1 MTTLHLARNDVRD
14 LHVGDRRILFH
25 IPTSGLFEID
35 ALSGELLDLFSELAE
50 VGEEDVRRRFEGRAD
65 PLQVAE
71 TLRELMTLRIID
83 AVTADVTADGAP
95 GAGRK
100 PVSIEQF
107 PLSTV
112 VLNVNTGCNL
122 SCTYCYKE
130 DLTTPAKGERME
142 FDTAARS
149 IDLLFQEAAARDS
162 VNVVFF
168 GGEPLTNLPLIR
180 QVVDYAEEKGRAEAK
195 RVDFALTTNAVL
207 LSEEIADWLDAH
219 RFGITVSMDGPKPLH
234 DRNRRTVGGK
244 GSYDVVSA
252 KAAMLLARYRSR
264 PVGARVTLTAGVT
277 DVVGI
282 HRHLKDELGFFEVGF
297 SPVTSGALSAFNLTG
312 DELAQVFEAMKTL
325 GRHYADAAVRGENIG
340 FSNMHQLM
348 TDLMEGTSKALPC
361 GAGLGMLAV
370 DKEGDLHLCHRFTGS
385 QQPTYGNV
393 ADGIARESLGAFLE
407 GMANRTGTACET
419 CWIRKLCAG
428 GCYHESYARYADPAH
443 PTYHYCNLMRDWIAF
458 GIGVYAEIMVANP
471 AFLERH
477 VAPRR
482 AKA

>member
-1 MTTLHLARNDVRD
+1 MTTLHLARDDVRD
-14 LHVGDRRILFH
+14 LRVGDRRILFH
-25 IPTSGLFEID
+25 VPTSGLFEMD
-35 ALSGELLDLFSELAE
+35 ELGGELLDLFAELGG
-50 VGEEDVRRRFEGRAD
+50 VGEEDVRQRFEGRVD
-65 PLQVAE
+65 PARVAE

-83 AVTADVTADGAP
+83 EGVPKGA
-95 GAGRK
+95 RK
-100 PVSIEQF
+100 PIEIEQF

-142 FDTAARS
+142 FETAARS
-149 IDLLFQEAAARDS
+149 VDLLFQEAASRES

-180 QVVDYAEEKGRAEAK
+180 EVVAYAEEKGKAAGK
-195 RVDFALTTNAVL
+195 RVDFSLTTNAVL
-207 LSEEIADWLDAH
+207 LTEETVDWLDEH

-234 DRNRRTVGGK
+234 DRNRKTVGGK
-244 GSYDVVSA
+244 GSYDVVAA
-252 KAAMLLARYRSR
+252 KARMLLARYRSR

-282 HRHLKDELGFFEVGF
+282 HQHLKDEVGFFEVGF
-297 SPVTSGALSAFNLTG
+297 SPVTSGAVSLFNLSG
-312 DELAQVFEAMKTL
+312 DELAEVFEGMKAL
-325 GRHYADAAVRGENIG
+325 GRVYVDAAKRGGNIG
-340 FSNMHQLM
+340 FANMHQLM
-348 TDLMEGTSKALPC
+348 TDLTEGTSKALPC

-370 DKEGDLHLCHRFTGS
+370 DKAGDLHLCHRFAGS

-393 ADGIARESLGAFLE
+393 DTGIEKESLGAFLE

-443 PTYHYCNLMRDWIAF
+443 PTYHYCNLMRDWIDF
-458 GIGVYAEIMVANP
+458 GIGAYAEIMVANP
-471 AFLERH
+471 DFFERH

-482 AKA
+482 AKS